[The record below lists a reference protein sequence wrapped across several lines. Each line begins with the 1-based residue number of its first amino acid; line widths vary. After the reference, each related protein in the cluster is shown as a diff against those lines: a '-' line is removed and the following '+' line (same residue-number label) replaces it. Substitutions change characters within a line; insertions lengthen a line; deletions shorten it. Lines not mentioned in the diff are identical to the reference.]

1 MLLGVI
7 VTFIPLILAI
17 VLHEIAHGYV
27 AYLCGDDTA
36 RQQKRLSLNPLRHI
50 DIVGTIL
57 VPTILLLSHTG
68 FIFGWA
74 KPIPFNPN
82 KLKKQ
87 SLHTVWVASAGIV
100 MNITIAVISAITLNL
115 ASLIPPSLVYGIIKL
130 FLLNMVIYNI
140 ILAVFNIIPIPP
152 LDGSKI
158 LFGWSNNPTVLNFLN
173 SYREGLFFI
182 ILIAFII
189 PVITSYFGYSFN
201 PLGSFLIN
209 VSQTVI
215 SWLI

>member
-1 MLLGVI
+1 
-7 VTFIPLILAI
+7 
-17 VLHEIAHGYV
+17 
-27 AYLCGDDTA
+27 
-36 RQQKRLSLNPLRHI
+36 
-50 DIVGTIL
+50 
-57 VPTILLLSHTG
+57 
-68 FIFGWA
+68 
-74 KPIPFNPN
+74 
-82 KLKKQ
+82 
-87 SLHTVWVASAGIV
+87 